1 MNRLI
6 FTACLMNIISLPR
19 CKERSQ
25 PNIFLFN
32 SNWQFTRLNEVN
44 LNNAELK
51 KQGAEWSSQYDV
63 TQISSKSDLDIS
75 KEIIQAEFNQLKTA
89 K

>member
-1 MNRLI
+1 
-6 FTACLMNIISLPR
+6 MNIISLPG

-32 SNWQFTRLNEVN
+32 SNWQFTHLNEVN
-44 LNNAELK
+44 LNNTELK
-51 KQGAEWSSQYDV
+51 KQGTEWSSQYNV